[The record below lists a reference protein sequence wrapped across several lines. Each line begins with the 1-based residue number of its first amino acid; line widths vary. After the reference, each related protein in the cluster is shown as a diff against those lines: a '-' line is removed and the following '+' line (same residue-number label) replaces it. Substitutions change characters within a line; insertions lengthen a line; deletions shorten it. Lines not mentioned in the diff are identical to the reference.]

1 MLVFKNISFFP
12 AAESFKLILTAVS
25 LSVSRVRSISSIMPS
40 QLNDSRKVKRA
51 VNEIDKFR
59 QVLNVFREKIE

>member
-12 AAESFKLILTAVS
+12 AAESFKLIFTVVS

-59 QVLNVFREKIE
+59 QVLNVVREKIE